1 MKQSPNRSPLENP
14 WLSLA
19 AALDS
24 SASRDPTQGPSSS
37 RAPTQDPSSSR
48 ASTQDILSSRAATQD
63 TSSSRAPTQ
72 DTSSSRAQIQDT
84 SSSRA
89 PTQDIL
95 SSRAPIQ
102 HTLSESGRVSLEN
115 RTVSRASS
123 ERLPRIRPVPAV
135 SRSIAILRLLGK
147 TRDPLGV
154 NAIAQAL
161 SLVPSTCLHIL
172 RALVEEK
179 LVTVDRQTKLYRLG
193 IGMLALA
200 RSALD
205 THTFPTLIQAGL
217 DELSIDWNVTA
228 IAVDVSDP
236 DQMAV
241 VALSR
246 STIPFRL
253 HVDVGSVFP
262 SLLSATGRL
271 VAAFSGLSRQE
282 LKQRFEKL
290 RWDGPLDFETWY
302 IEVMLAAQNGYSID
316 RGTYIR
322 GVTIVAVPVRQPY
335 KRLTHTLVCA
345 SLANQLPEEEL
356 TKLIHLMKLR
366 VDLAVDPLSV

>member
-1 MKQSPNRSPLENP
+1 MKQSPNRSPVENP

-19 AALDS
+19 AALDAS
-24 SASRDPTQGPSSS
+24 PSRDPTQDSSPS
-37 RAPTQDPSSSR
+37 RAPTQGTSFSGAP
-48 ASTQDILSSRAATQD
+48 TQD

-72 DTSSSRAQIQDT
+72 DT
-84 SSSRA
+84 
-89 PTQDIL
+89 
-95 SSRAPIQ
+95 
-102 HTLSESGRVSLEN
+102 LSEFGRVSLESG
-115 RTVSRASS
+115 TVVSRASS

-172 RALVEEK
+172 RALVQEK

-271 VAAFSGLSRQE
+271 VAAFSDQSRQE